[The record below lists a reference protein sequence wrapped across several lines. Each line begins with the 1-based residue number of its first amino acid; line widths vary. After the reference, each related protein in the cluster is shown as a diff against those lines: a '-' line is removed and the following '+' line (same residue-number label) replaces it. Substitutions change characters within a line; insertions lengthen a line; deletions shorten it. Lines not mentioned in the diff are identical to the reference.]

1 MPPTPSDEPV
11 AGEFPPLA
19 SEPTA
24 AFPHLE
30 PAGEVKDP
38 SGLPPGGSPGAPQD
52 ASPSPAG
59 SPVDCLAGRL
69 LLLAAVLLWSLSGVF
84 AKNGVF
90 DDWPADSRGILLAFW
105 RFLFAGLVLL
115 TAVRRPRWNRL
126 QLPAGMMFGILG
138 SSYLTA
144 MVFTTAAN
152 AIWLQST
159 APVWVALFAWLLWR
173 RRPDARE
180 AVALS
185 ALVLGVAVIGVC
197 EVLYAQGLGRQHVGV
212 FLALVSGA
220 CFGGTIL
227 VFEKLRDE
235 DGGWIVAVNHLL
247 AAAFLLPAAICFW
260 ISPSPVQWL
269 FLIAFGALQM
279 GIPYLLFF
287 LSLRKISSQEAA
299 LLSLLEPIL
308 APLWVRL
315 LYGQSPAPWTLV
327 GAALILLGLACLY
340 WPAPKPDRASKHSP
354 PAAPSA

>member
-1 MPPTPSDEPV
+1 MPPTPADEPV

-30 PAGEVKDP
+30 PPSADAAGFSAGSPENAP
-38 SGLPPGGSPGAPQD
+38 GALQTAPTSPPGSPGD
-52 ASPSPAG
+52 R
-59 SPVDCLAGRL
+59 LTGRL

-115 TAVRRPRWNRL
+115 TAVRRPRWRWL
-126 QLPAGMMFGILG
+126 QLPAGMMFGTLG

-173 RRPDARE
+173 RRPAARE
-180 AVALS
+180 AVALA

-197 EVLYAQGLGRQHVGV
+197 EVLYSAQLGRQHLGV

-247 AAAFLLPAAICFW
+247 AAAFLLPAAVCFW
-260 ISPSPVQWL
+260 VAPSPVQWL
-269 FLIAFGALQM
+269 FLVAFGALQM

-287 LSLRKISSQEAA
+287 LSLRKISAQEAA

-327 GAALILLGLACLY
+327 GAALILLGLAYLY
-340 WPAPKPDRASKHSP
+340 WPASAAKPVP
-354 PAAPSA
+354 PAAPSV